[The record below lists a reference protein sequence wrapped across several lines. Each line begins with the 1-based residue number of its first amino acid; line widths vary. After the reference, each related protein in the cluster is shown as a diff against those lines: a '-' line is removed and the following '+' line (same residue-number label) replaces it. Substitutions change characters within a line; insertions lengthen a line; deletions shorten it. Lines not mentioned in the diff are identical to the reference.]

1 MLGKLLILFV
11 GVPLL
16 ELAILVKLGTM
27 VGFWPTIAL
36 VLVTGTVGAVLAR
49 SQGARVLRAIQAEMA
64 AGRMPAAH
72 LVDGLL
78 VLVGGIVLL
87 TPGLL
92 TDIAGLL
99 LLFPP
104 TRARLRAAL
113 RRRME
118 RMVQSGQASFTMIV
132 RQPPLP

>member
-1 MLGKLLILFV
+1 MLGKLLILFL

-36 VLVTGTVGAVLAR
+36 VLVTGTAGAVLAR

-64 AGRMPAAH
+64 AGRIPAAH

-104 TRARLRAAL
+104 TRARLKALL

-118 RMVQSGQASFTMIV
+118 RMVRSGQASFTMIV
-132 RQPPLP
+132 R